1 MKFNVGDV
9 VRVKSLEW
17 YEENKDQYGEVG
29 NFVEDM
35 SDFCGTEQEIT
46 SLYGYAGYF
55 FKDGSGW
62 VWDDSMLE
70 DTIFTPTDV
79 HAVVSSDPVNHPDH
93 YTMGAVECLD
103 AIESATTGLIGIEA
117 VCTGQIIK
125 YTWRWKYKNGKEDL
139 EKARFYLDKLIRVI
153 STDD

>member
-70 DTIFTPTDV
+70 GAEEEVKPEFDN
-79 HAVVSSDPVNHPDH
+79 VVDMVNSPPH
-93 YTMGAVECLD
+93 YNAGAVECIV
-103 AIESATTGLIGIEA
+103 AIEASMTKEA
-117 VCTGQIIK
+117 FEGYLKGNVTK
-125 YTWRWKYKNGKEDL
+125 YLWRYEKKEKPL
-139 EKARFYLDKLIRVI
+139 EDVKKARYYLNRLIQVLEEAK
-153 STDD
+153 